1 MQKHKLLKHAQHDL
15 QKTVVNE
22 MLFDRRT
29 SFFPVEKPPPKHPS
43 VIDRRSVESINP
55 FSIEEEQIRIS
66 SASDK

>member
-29 SFFPVEKPPPKHPS
+29 SFFPVEKPPPEHPS
-43 VIDRRSVESINP
+43 EIDKGSVESINP
-55 FSIEEEQIRIS
+55 F
-66 SASDK
+66 